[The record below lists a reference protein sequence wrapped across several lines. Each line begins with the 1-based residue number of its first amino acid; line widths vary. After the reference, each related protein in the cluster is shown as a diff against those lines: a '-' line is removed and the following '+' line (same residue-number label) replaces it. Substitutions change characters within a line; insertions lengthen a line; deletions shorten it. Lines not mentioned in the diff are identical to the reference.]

1 MSRFKDFGE
10 GAAGETEPV
19 TFKLH
24 GEEFTCQA
32 NVPGKV
38 LLDLVAKGAEDD
50 SGAAGAVMV
59 NTFFKAVLLPESY
72 ERFDAL
78 ATNPDKIV
86 TVETI
91 GQIVE
96 WLMEQYADRPTER
109 PELSPDGR

>member
-1 MSRFKDFGE
+1 MSRFKDFGA
-10 GAAGETEPV
+10 GAAGQTEPV

-38 LLDLVAKGAEDD
+38 LLDLVEKAAQDETGA
-50 SGAAGAVMV
+50 SGAVMV

-72 ERFDAL
+72 ERFDIL
-78 ATNPDKIV
+78 AKNPDKIV
-86 TVETI
+86 TVETL

-96 WLMEQYADRPTER
+96 WLMEQYAERPTER
-109 PELSPDGR
+109 PELLPDGQ